1 MVGKIEKNPQLEV
14 FKIPLIQ
21 FIQEDH
27 ELCML
32 ADKIDWDSLEADLS
46 VYYTFDNGR
55 PSVPIRKA
63 AGVLLLRR
71 MFNASDERAV
81 EIWKENPY
89 WQYFCGEVYF
99 QHESPFDPTELIKF
113 RKRIGQEGAERI
125 LKLSVDLFEKK
136 EIEEKTVLIDTTVQ
150 KKTLPIQPMLNYRR
164 K

>member
-1 MVGKIEKNPQLEV
+1 MEWISIIVCLEFSIIFLIRYRKQEK
-14 FKIPLIQ
+14 
-21 FIQEDH
+21 
-27 ELCML
+27 
-32 ADKIDWDSLEADLS
+32 DLS
-46 VYYTFDNGR
+46 IYYTLDNGR
-55 PSVPIRKA
+55 PSIPIRKV

-125 LKLSVDLFEKK
+125 LKLSVDLFEKR
-136 EIEEKTVLIDTTVQ
+136 EMQ
-150 KKTLPIQPMLNYRR
+150 MRRPFRR
-164 K
+164 KIQK